1 MDIDNEKNSSCSLNE
16 HECGCDEKKC
26 NEKDCCEDKSNEGCG
41 CGCGCGCGDGPGN
54 KYITI
59 VLEDNSELEC
69 QVLGIFG
76 CNGNTYISLLNPTD
90 DTVLLFRYVFN
101 HDRTI
106 SVEDI
111 VDDEE
116 YEMVSKL
123 FVAMHESQYEIV
135 E

>member
-76 CNGNTYISLLNPTD
+76 RLSR
-90 DTVLLFRYVFN
+90 VLCKPSRWCKIETLSWRF
-101 HDRTI
+101 
-106 SVEDI
+106 
-111 VDDEE
+111 
-116 YEMVSKL
+116 
-123 FVAMHESQYEIV
+123 
-135 E
+135 